1 MSGKLSAR
9 EKNLSVLVGTIAL
22 LVVTYLIGDY
32 FLKSRARLDAT
43 LVTQTRKLAMIEKL
57 NAEKILW
64 EKRDAWVRENQP
76 KLANEDGAGVQLLD
90 LVKELA
96 KKRTVLLENPVIR
109 QPSRKPDYTAVAV
122 EIQLKCSWS
131 SLVGFL
137 GEIQAPERFIVLE
150 SVNLKV
156 DPADPTQMFGRL
168 KIARWYAPK

>member
-32 FLKSRARLDAT
+32 FLKSRARLDAV
-43 LVTQTRKLAMIEKL
+43 LVTQTRKLVMIEKL
-57 NAEKILW
+57 NEEKILW

-90 LVKELA
+90 LV
-96 KKRTVLLENPVIR
+96 
-109 QPSRKPDYTAVAV
+109 
-122 EIQLKCSWS
+122 KCSWS

-168 KIARWYAPK
+168 KIARWYALK